1 MTLGRGAGAILVA
14 LWIVAGIFAPFLSPN
29 PPTMQFELPY
39 APPMRPHV
47 IDADGG
53 LHAPFVYPVRIGNLL
68 ERRYEIDRSR
78 RVPLSWLRDGR
89 LATTTDPAAP
99 LLILGAD
106 AIGRDVFARLLHGAR
121 ASLGVALVACLL
133 SLVAGTLI
141 GAAAGYAGGLVDE
154 AFMGVADFLII
165 LPTIY
170 VVLALRAVMPLV
182 LEPWQVFWLLTI
194 LLGAVGWPF
203 VARPVR
209 AIVAV
214 ESRREYVEA
223 ARATGAGPVRI
234 VVRHLAPAAAS
245 AIATQVTLL
254 LPAFVLAEATLSFVG
269 LGFVDPTP
277 SWGSMLMD
285 AGRNVRALADFPW
298 LLAPAGALIIFVLGL
313 HVAAAEAGQIRSTL
327 GRGRYH
333 VTD

>member
-1 MTLGRGAGAILVA
+1 VTLGRGAGAILVA
-14 LWIVAGIFAPFLSPN
+14 FWIGAGIFAPFLSPN

-47 IDADGG
+47 IGADGG
-53 LHAPFVYPVRIGNLL
+53 LHAPFVYPVRIANLL

-78 RVPLSWLRDGR
+78 RVPLAWFHDGR
-89 LATTTDPAAP
+89 LVTTTDPAAP
-99 LLILGAD
+99 LLVLGAD

-154 AFMGVADFLII
+154 ALMRLADFLII

-234 VVRHLAPAAAS
+234 ILRHLAPAAAS

-285 AGRNVRALADFPW
+285 AGRNVRAMADFPW
-298 LLAPAGALIIFVLGL
+298 LLAPAGALIIFVLAL
-313 HVAAAEAGQIRSTL
+313 HVTAAEAGQIRLTPRLSTSQ
-327 GRGRYH
+327 